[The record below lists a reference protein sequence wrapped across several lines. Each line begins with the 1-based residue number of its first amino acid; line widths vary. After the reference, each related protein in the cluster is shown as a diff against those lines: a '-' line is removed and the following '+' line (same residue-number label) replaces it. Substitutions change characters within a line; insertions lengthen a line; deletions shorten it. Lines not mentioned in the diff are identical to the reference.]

1 MIKFKIFCWDDI
13 AYIIFVYVIVFIIAQ
28 FV

>member
-1 MIKFKIFCWDDI
+1 MIKFKIFYLDDI
-13 AYIIFVYVIVFIIAQ
+13 AYIIFVYAIVYIIAQ